1 MKLQERLQILII
13 AEKIELGK
21 LLVDTKDIP
30 RLDALFDQTMCD
42 LPQNI
47 ALTGSTLPDQYLHQ
61 LTTDIIGD
69 FIRIMLSQIPQ
80 NRNIAVPK
88 IILFQRCEFFV
99 HTLRFNTEIHFFQTQ
114 TKISIHNIRSGTLR
128 FGTFRNGM

>member
-1 MKLQERLQILII
+1 MKLQERLQIL
-13 AEKIELGK
+13 LDK

-42 LPQNI
+42 LLQNI

-61 LTTDIIGD
+61 LITDIIGN

-88 IILFQRCEFFV
+88 LYFSSAANFSSIL
-99 HTLRFNTEIHFFQTQ
+99 
-114 TKISIHNIRSGTLR
+114 
-128 FGTFRNGM
+128 